1 MECQHRACAC
11 PDAALR
17 VIYFDLVYQWRQIAD
32 ELEAI
37 EWQQGARR
45 QIAMTEYAE
54 TLEPKVSRRCRLKGF
69 CFPNIRFLRIWLL
82 SVL

>member
-11 PDAALR
+11 PDATLR

-37 EWQQGARR
+37 ERQQGARR
-45 QIAMTEYAE
+45 QIVVTEHAGS
-54 TLEPKVSRRCRLKGF
+54 LERQISRPAPEGT
-69 CFPNIRFLRIWLL
+69 N
-82 SVL
+82 

>member
-1 MECQHRACAC
+1 MSRRANDCRKKAMECQHRGFAC

-37 EWQQGARR
+37 ERQQRKSA
-45 QIAMTEYAE
+45 TD
-54 TLEPKVSRRCRLKGF
+54 CHD
-69 CFPNIRFLRIWLL
+69 
-82 SVL
+82 